1 MRIFI
6 TSLIAMVALASCS
19 LMPVQTITRKE
30 LLTPTTYTAVDPTSY
45 TDMMYYGADN
55 TYDYFTRNS
64 LRYRVLR
71 TENAMPESGRFTFN
85 NWQGGKLYR
94 DCLVGAAV
102 NSFIPGL
109 SGTTTNA
116 GTATP
121 TVTPSTYQPKTQTGQ
136 NILNWLQSKSANAQ

>member
-6 TSLIAMVALASCS
+6 TSIIAMAALASCS

-102 NSFIPGL
+102 NSVIPGL
-109 SGTTTNA
+109 SGTTTN
-116 GTATP
+116 TAT
-121 TVTPSTYQPKTQTGQ
+121 TPATNTYQPKTQTGQ

>member
-6 TSLIAMVALASCS
+6 TSIIVMATLASCS

-30 LLTPTTYTAVDPTSY
+30 LLTPTAYTAVDPSSY
-45 TDMMYYGADN
+45 TDMMYYGADD

-71 TENAMPESGRFTFN
+71 TENAMPQSGRFTFN
-85 NWQGGKLYR
+85 NWQDGKMYR

-102 NSFIPGL
+102 GSIIPGL
-109 SGTTTNA
+109 SGSNTNTSTTTSSSN
-116 GTATP
+116 
-121 TVTPSTYQPKTQTGQ
+121 SYQPKTQTGQ
-136 NILNWLQSKSANAQ
+136 SIQNWLQSKAANAQ

>member
-1 MRIFI
+1 MRNFI
-6 TSLIAMVALASCS
+6 PSLIAMVALASCS

-102 NSFIPGL
+102 GSIIPGL
-109 SGTTTNA
+109 SGSGTTTTTTN
-116 GTATP
+116 
-121 TVTPSTYQPKTQTGQ
+121 STYQPKTQTGQ
-136 NILNWLQSKSANAQ
+136 NIMNWLQSKSANAQ